1 MPGHEKR
8 VLSLDGLRGLGALMV
23 FLFHV
28 DNMVKPFGTGGVRAS
43 SLAARRL
50 WCSLSCPA

>member
-1 MPGHEKR
+1 MMSGHEKR
-8 VLSLDGLRGLGALMV
+8 VLSLDGLRGLAALIV
-23 FLFHV
+23 FLYHV
-28 DNMVKPFGTGGVRAS
+28 DIMVKPLGAGVRAS